1 MGRMKTQNLMARM
14 EQHQIGLYLVAII
27 IGGVIGF
34 LTPGS
39 AEALEHSINPVLGLL
54 LYATFLGIPFASI
67 GKAAKDLRFIGTVL
81 VLNFAIVPAVVFG
94 LTRFISEDQA
104 LLLGVLLVLLTP
116 CIDYVIVFT
125 GLAGGASDRLLA
137 AAPVL
142 MLLQILLLPL
152 YLLLFV
158 GPEVVSVIDP
168 APFVEALVVL
178 IIIPLAAA
186 ALTQVLARRHAAGRG
201 IMAFMQGLMVPL
213 MMTTLAVVVGS
224 QITGV
229 GEELGSL
236 LAVVPLYAAFLLVM
250 VPLGMLVAK
259 PARLDAA
266 ATRAVVFSGA
276 TRNSLVVLPLA
287 LALPEPLALAALVV
301 VTQTLVEL
309 IGMVLYV
316 RFLPRIIRSDRRRQ
330 LV

>member
-1 MGRMKTQNLMARM
+1 M
-14 EQHQIGLYLVAII
+14 
-27 IGGVIGF
+27 
-34 LTPGS
+34 
-39 AEALEHSINPVLGLL
+39 
-54 LYATFLGIPFASI
+54 
-67 GKAAKDLRFIGTVL
+67 
-81 VLNFAIVPAVVFG
+81 
-94 LTRFISEDQA
+94 
-104 LLLGVLLVLLTP
+104 LLVLLTP

-142 MLLQILLLPL
+142 MLLQMLLLPL

-158 GPEVVSVIDP
+158 GPDVASAIDP
-168 APFVEALVVL
+168 APFVEALAVL
-178 IIIPLAAA
+178 IVLPLAAA
-186 ALTQVLARRHAAGRG
+186 AFTQALERRHAAGRG
-201 IMAFMQGLMVPL
+201 IKAIMQALMVRF
-213 MMTTLAVVVGS
+213 MMATLAVVVGS

-236 LAVVPLYAAFLLVM
+236 LAVVPLYSVFLLVM
-250 VPLGMLVAK
+250 VPLGMLAAK

-266 ATRAVVFSGA
+266 ATRAVVCSGA

-316 RFLPRIIRSDRRRQ
+316 RFLPVIIRNEHRRQ
-330 LV
+330 PA

>member
-1 MGRMKTQNLMARM
+1 MP
-14 EQHQIGLYLVAII
+14 
-27 IGGVIGF
+27 
-34 LTPGS
+34 PGS
-39 AEALEHSINPVLGLL
+39 AGALEHSINPVLGLL

-67 GKAAKDLRFIGTVL
+67 GKAAKDLRFMGTVL
-81 VLNFAIVPAVVFG
+81 VLNFIVVPVVVFG
-94 LTRFISEDQA
+94 LTRFIAGDQA

-142 MLLQILLLPL
+142 MLLQMLLLPL

-158 GPEVVSVIDP
+158 GPDVASAIDP
-168 APFVEALVVL
+168 APFVEALIVL
-178 IIIPLAAA
+178 ILIPLTAAT
-186 ALTQVLARRHAAGRG
+186 LTQALARKAAAGRI
-201 IMAFMQGLMVPL
+201 IMDIMQALMVPL
-213 MMTTLAVVVGS
+213 MMVTLAVVVGS

-229 GEELGSL
+229 GQEVGSL

-250 VPLGMLVAK
+250 VPLGMLAARW
-259 PARLDAA
+259 ARLDVA

-309 IGMVLYV
+309 IGMVLFV
-316 RFLPRIIRSDRRRQ
+316 RFLPRIIRTEQHRQ
-330 LV
+330 PA